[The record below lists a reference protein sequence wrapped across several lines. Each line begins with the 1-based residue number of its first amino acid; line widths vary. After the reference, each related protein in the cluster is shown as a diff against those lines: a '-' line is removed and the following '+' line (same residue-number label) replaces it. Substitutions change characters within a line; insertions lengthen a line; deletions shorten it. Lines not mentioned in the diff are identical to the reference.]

1 MNPQVQPGMER
12 PSAKGRILLRLFVA
26 ATLPNSV
33 AAIANLRRLCSEA
46 GASHAKVEI
55 IDVLLQP
62 ERALAARIVVTPT
75 LLRIYPEPVVTV
87 LGALTDLERV
97 RVALGLSA

>member
-1 MNPQVQPGMER
+1 MNSQPQPGIGK
-12 PSAKGRILLRLFVA
+12 PSAKGRLLLRLFVA
-26 ATLPNSV
+26 ATLPNSM
-33 AAIANLRRLCSEA
+33 AAIANLRRLCSEP

-75 LLRIYPEPVVTV
+75 LLRVYPEPVVTV
-87 LGALTDLERV
+87 LGALTDLDRV
-97 RVALGLSA
+97 RTALGLSA